1 MPQTAIQ
8 PINSAVL
15 AAQSTFRKVM
25 DATARPGLVQ
35 TIAAGAAPPAPLA
48 AAAAAIALTLCDHD
62 TPVWLDPSFATE
74 AVTQWLRFS
83 TGCPIVNDP
92 AQSAFALAGDMASLP
107 QLERFALGTPDYPD
121 RSTTLILQLA
131 SLTEGEALGLSGP
144 GIRDTA
150 SLAPK
155 GLPQDFVEQL
165 AANRALF
172 PRGVDVL
179 LVAGDDIAALPR
191 TTIVARA

>member
-8 PINSAVL
+8 PISGAVL

-25 DATARPGLVQ
+25 DATARPGSIQ
-35 TIAAGAAPPAPLA
+35 TVASGTAAPAPLA

-62 TPVWLDPSFATE
+62 TPVWLDAAFAGD
-74 AVTQWLRFS
+74 AVTQWLRFN
-83 TGCPIVNDP
+83 TGCPIVTDQ
-92 AQSAFALAGDMASLP
+92 AQSAFVLAGDLAALP
-107 QLERFALGTPDYPD
+107 QLESFALGTPDYPD

-131 SLTEGEALGLSGP
+131 SLTGGEALTLSGP

-150 SLAPK
+150 SLAPQ
-155 GLPQDFVEQL
+155 GLPKNFVEQL

-172 PRGVDVL
+172 PLGVDVL
-179 LVAGDDIAALPR
+179 LVAGNDIAALPR